1 MTIMIRV
8 LMFLIVS
15 LMLFSCNGSEV
26 VDRMD
31 GIKAIGNKDPK
42 LATKM
47 LDSVY
52 TDIVDASEYTKM
64 KYELLR
70 VRLNDKNDVIP
81 TSNRM
86 VEVLKDYFN
95 SNGTSREK
103 QEAYFY
109 AGSVYRDLDDTP
121 RAIENFY
128 NSIEAIKESDEC
140 DTVLLRNAYSNLF
153 CLFTNVQDDSTAL
166 EMADKEY
173 FLSRKINDMTIHSIM
188 HWAESLVDDGQKKRG
203 EKYLDEAFDSIR
215 LEKYAEEDN
224 YIYILLSYYSNL
236 KLKDKANECYA
247 LIRRRGLKRNDA
259 FVTYIFGSY
268 YEQQNLPDSA
278 IACYLRIFN
287 EGDNEY
293 AMYDASKKLFHLY
306 SQRGNLAAANRYGAE
321 FIRLSKELDLSKN
334 QKLAATVNNKYKYNL
349 DRKYVQDVEQ
359 GRTMYMRATVVV
371 SVSLVLLALLF
382 VIFYILKRNK
392 TLRQQIAVNMKLGE
406 AKEQYKKAIEKLAEN
421 MQQLNNVKAELA
433 ASTEQL
439 RHSNAD
445 IDRYT
450 ADLQKAKNELAEKRR
465 QSQTLMQ
472 MLHRTEFSVQAE
484 DVVISVKEAAR
495 GRRKLEGDDW
505 QQLYAAV
512 DSLYPGFRD
521 ILTERLG
528 TFSEQQMQV
537 CYLMRIGL
545 NNPQIKNVSDVPR
558 TTIWRWTKAYG
569 WIYGLPGAQ

>member
-1 MTIMIRV
+1 MFRLFFA
-8 LMFLIVS
+8 LMSSLI
-15 LMLFSCNGSEV
+15 LFSCNENKLIGKL
-26 VDRMD
+26 D
-31 GIKAIGNKDPK
+31 GIKEVGDRNPK
-42 LATKM
+42 LAMRM
-47 LDSVY
+47 LDSLCV
-52 TDIVDASEYTKM
+52 DISDASEYTKM

-70 VRLNDKNDVIP
+70 VRLNDKSFIIP
-81 TSNRM
+81 TSNKM
-86 VEVLKDYFN
+86 VEMLAGYFN
-95 SNGTSREK
+95 SNGTSKEK

-140 DTVLLRNAYSNLF
+140 DTVLLRNAYSNLYY
-153 CLFTNVQDDSTAL
+153 LFTNVQDDSTAL

-173 FLSRKINDMTIHSIM
+173 SLSRKINDMTIPSIM
-188 HWAESLVDDGQKKRG
+188 HWAESLVDDGQKERG

-287 EGDNEY
+287 EGKDEY
-293 AMYDASKKLFHLY
+293 AMYDASKDLFRLY
-306 SQRGNLAAANRYGAE
+306 SQRGNLPAANRYGAE

-359 GRTMYMRATVVV
+359 GRTVYMRATVAV

-392 TLRQQIAVNMKLGE
+392 TLRQQIAVNMELGE
-406 AKEQYKKAIEKLAEN
+406 AKEQYKKALEKLAEN
-421 MQQLNNVKAELA
+421 TQQLSTVKAELA
-433 ASTEQL
+433 VSTEQL

-450 ADLQKAKNELAEKRR
+450 ADLQKAKTELAEKRR

-495 GRRKLEGDDW
+495 GKRTLEGDDW
-505 QQLYAAV
+505 LQLYSAV

-521 ILTERLG
+521 ILTERIG

>member
-173 FLSRKINDMTIHSIM
+173 FLSRKINDITIHSIM
-188 HWAESLVDDGQKKRG
+188 HWAESLVDDGQKRRG

-259 FVTYIFGSY
+259 FVAYIFGSY

-359 GRTMYMRATVVV
+359 GRTVYMRATVAV

-392 TLRQQIAVNMKLGE
+392 TLRQQIAVDRELGE
-406 AKEQYKKAIEKLAEN
+406 AKEQYKKALEKLAEN
-421 MQQLNNVKAELA
+421 TQQLSTVKAELA
-433 ASTEQL
+433 ASAELL

-450 ADLQKAKNELAEKRR
+450 ADLQKAKEELAEKRR

-495 GRRKLEGDDW
+495 GKRKLEGDDW
-505 QQLYAAV
+505 LQLYAAV

-521 ILTERLG
+521 ILTERIG

>member
-1 MTIMIRV
+1 MIRV

-173 FLSRKINDMTIHSIM
+173 FLSRKINDITIHSIM
-188 HWAESLVDDGQKKRG
+188 HWAESLVDDGQKRQG

-259 FVTYIFGSY
+259 FVAYIFGSY

-359 GRTMYMRATVVV
+359 GRTVYMRATVAV

-392 TLRQQIAVNMKLGE
+392 TLRQQIAVDRELGE
-406 AKEQYKKAIEKLAEN
+406 AKEQYKKALEKLAEN
-421 MQQLNNVKAELA
+421 TQQLSTVKAELA
-433 ASTEQL
+433 ASAELL

-450 ADLQKAKNELAEKRR
+450 ADLQKAKEELAEKRR

-495 GRRKLEGDDW
+495 GKRKLEGDDW
-505 QQLYAAV
+505 LQLYAAV

-521 ILTERLG
+521 ILTERIG

>member
-1 MTIMIRV
+1 
-8 LMFLIVS
+8 MFLIVS

-173 FLSRKINDMTIHSIM
+173 FLSRKINDITIHSIM
-188 HWAESLVDDGQKKRG
+188 HWAESLVDDGQKRRG

-259 FVTYIFGSY
+259 FVAYIFGSY

-359 GRTMYMRATVVV
+359 GRTVYMRATVAV

-392 TLRQQIAVNMKLGE
+392 TLRQQIAVDRELGE
-406 AKEQYKKAIEKLAEN
+406 AKEQYKKALEKLAEN
-421 MQQLNNVKAELA
+421 TQQLSTVKAELA
-433 ASTEQL
+433 ASAELL

-450 ADLQKAKNELAEKRR
+450 ADLQKAKEELAEKRR

-495 GRRKLEGDDW
+495 GKRKLEGDDW
-505 QQLYAAV
+505 LQLYAAV

-521 ILTERLG
+521 ILTERIG

>member
-1 MTIMIRV
+1 MLSIMS
-8 LMFLIVS
+8 LI
-15 LMLFSCNGSEV
+15 LFSCNGSEV
-26 VDRMD
+26 VDRMN

-173 FLSRKINDMTIHSIM
+173 SLSRKINDITIHSIM
-188 HWAESLVDDGQKKRG
+188 HWAESLVDDGQEERG

-215 LEKYAEEDN
+215 LEKYADEDN
-224 YIYILLSYYSNL
+224 YIYILLSYYSNM

-359 GRTMYMRATVVV
+359 GRTVYMRATVVV
-371 SVSLVLLALLF
+371 SFSLVLLALLF

-392 TLRQQIAVNMKLGE
+392 TLRQQIAVDRELGE
-406 AKEQYKKAIEKLAEN
+406 AKEQYKKALEKLAEN
-421 MQQLNNVKAELA
+421 TQQLSTVKAELA

-450 ADLQKAKNELAEKRR
+450 ADLQKAKNELAEKQR

-495 GRRKLEGDDW
+495 GKRTLEGDDW
-505 QQLYAAV
+505 QRLYSAV

-545 NNPQIKNVSDVPR
+545 NNPQIKNVSAIPR

>member
-1 MTIMIRV
+1 MIRV
-8 LMFLIVS
+8 LMLSIMSLI
-15 LMLFSCNGSEV
+15 LFSCNGSEV
-26 VDRMD
+26 VDRMN

-173 FLSRKINDMTIHSIM
+173 SLSRKINDITIHSIM
-188 HWAESLVDDGQKKRG
+188 HWAESLVDDGQEERG

-215 LEKYAEEDN
+215 LEKYADEDN
-224 YIYILLSYYSNL
+224 YIYILLSYYSNM

-359 GRTMYMRATVVV
+359 GRTVYMRATVVV
-371 SVSLVLLALLF
+371 SFSLVLLALLF

-392 TLRQQIAVNMKLGE
+392 TLRQQIAVDRELGE
-406 AKEQYKKAIEKLAEN
+406 AKEQYKKALEKLAEN
-421 MQQLNNVKAELA
+421 TQQLSTVKAELA

-450 ADLQKAKNELAEKRR
+450 ADLQKAKNELAEKQR

-495 GRRKLEGDDW
+495 GKRTLEGDDW
-505 QQLYAAV
+505 QRLYSAV

-545 NNPQIKNVSDVPR
+545 NNPQIKNVSAIPR

>member
-1 MTIMIRV
+1 MIRV

-173 FLSRKINDMTIHSIM
+173 FLSRKINDITIHSIM
-188 HWAESLVDDGQKKRG
+188 HWAESLVDDGQKRRG

-259 FVTYIFGSY
+259 FVAYIFGSY

-359 GRTMYMRATVVV
+359 GRTVYMRATVAV

-392 TLRQQIAVNMKLGE
+392 TLRQQIAVDRELGE
-406 AKEQYKKAIEKLAEN
+406 AKEQYKKALEKLAEN
-421 MQQLNNVKAELA
+421 TQQLSTVKAELA
-433 ASTEQL
+433 ASAELL

-450 ADLQKAKNELAEKRR
+450 ADLQKAKEELAEKRR

-495 GRRKLEGDDW
+495 GKRKLEGDDW
-505 QQLYAAV
+505 LQLYAAV

-521 ILTERLG
+521 ILTERIG

>member
-1 MTIMIRV
+1 MIRV

-521 ILTERLG
+521 ILTERIG

>member
-1 MTIMIRV
+1 M
-8 LMFLIVS
+8 
-15 LMLFSCNGSEV
+15 N
-26 VDRMD
+26 

-52 TDIVDASEYTKM
+52 MDIVDASEYTKM

-173 FLSRKINDMTIHSIM
+173 SLSRKINDITIHSIM
-188 HWAESLVDDGQKKRG
+188 HWAESLVDNGQKKRG

-215 LEKYAEEDN
+215 LEKHANEDN

-259 FVTYIFGSY
+259 FVTYIFGNY

-278 IACYLRIFN
+278 IVCYLSIFN
-287 EGDNEY
+287 EGKDEY

-359 GRTMYMRATVVV
+359 GRTAYMHATVAV
-371 SVSLVLLALLF
+371 SVSLVLLALFF

-406 AKEQYKKAIEKLAEN
+406 AKEQYKKVLEKLAEN
-421 MQQLNNVKAELA
+421 TQQLNNVKAELA
-433 ASTEQL
+433 ACTEQL
-439 RHSNAD
+439 WHSNAD

-450 ADLQKAKNELAEKRR
+450 ADLQKAKNELVEKRR

-472 MLHRTEFSVQAE
+472 MLRRTEFSVQAE
-484 DVVISVKEAAR
+484 DVVCSVKEAAR
-495 GRRKLEGDDW
+495 GKRTLEGDDW
-505 QQLYAAV
+505 LQLYSAV

-521 ILTERLG
+521 ILTEHIG

-545 NNPQIKNVSDVPR
+545 NNPQIKNVSAIPR

>member
-1 MTIMIRV
+1 MIRV

-173 FLSRKINDMTIHSIM
+173 FLSRKINDITIHSIM
-188 HWAESLVDDGQKKRG
+188 HWAESLVDDGQKRRG

-259 FVTYIFGSY
+259 FVAYIFGSY

-359 GRTMYMRATVVV
+359 GRTVYMRATVAV

-392 TLRQQIAVNMKLGE
+392 TLRQQIAVDRELGE
-406 AKEQYKKAIEKLAEN
+406 AKEQYKKALEKLAEN
-421 MQQLNNVKAELA
+421 TQQLSTVKAELA
-433 ASTEQL
+433 ASAELL

-450 ADLQKAKNELAEKRR
+450 ADLQKAKEELAEKRR

-495 GRRKLEGDDW
+495 GKRKLEGDDW

>member
-1 MTIMIRV
+1 MIRV

>member
-1 MTIMIRV
+1 M
-8 LMFLIVS
+8 
-15 LMLFSCNGSEV
+15 N
-26 VDRMD
+26 

-173 FLSRKINDMTIHSIM
+173 SLSRKINDITIHSIM
-188 HWAESLVDDGQKKRG
+188 HWAESLVDDGQEERG

-215 LEKYAEEDN
+215 LEKYADEDN
-224 YIYILLSYYSNL
+224 YIYILLSYYSNM

-359 GRTMYMRATVVV
+359 GRTVYMRATVVV
-371 SVSLVLLALLF
+371 SFSLVLLALLF

-392 TLRQQIAVNMKLGE
+392 TLRQQIAVDRELGE
-406 AKEQYKKAIEKLAEN
+406 AKEQYKKALEKLAEN
-421 MQQLNNVKAELA
+421 TQQLSTVKAELA

-450 ADLQKAKNELAEKRR
+450 ADLQKAKNELAEKQR

-495 GRRKLEGDDW
+495 GKRTLEGDDW
-505 QQLYAAV
+505 QRLYSAV

-545 NNPQIKNVSDVPR
+545 NNPQIKNVSAIPR

>member
-1 MTIMIRV
+1 MIRV
-8 LMFLIVS
+8 LMLSIMSLI
-15 LMLFSCNGSEV
+15 LFSCNGSEV
-26 VDRMD
+26 VDRMN

-173 FLSRKINDMTIHSIM
+173 SLSRKINDITIHSIM
-188 HWAESLVDDGQKKRG
+188 HWAESLVDDGQEERG

-215 LEKYAEEDN
+215 LEKYADEDN
-224 YIYILLSYYSNL
+224 YIYILLSYYSNM

-349 DRKYVQDVEQ
+349 TPVRD
-359 GRTMYMRATVVV
+359 
-371 SVSLVLLALLF
+371 
-382 VIFYILKRNK
+382 
-392 TLRQQIAVNMKLGE
+392 
-406 AKEQYKKAIEKLAEN
+406 KK
-421 MQQLNNVKAELA
+421 
-433 ASTEQL
+433 
-439 RHSNAD
+439 
-445 IDRYT
+445 
-450 ADLQKAKNELAEKRR
+450 
-465 QSQTLMQ
+465 
-472 MLHRTEFSVQAE
+472 
-484 DVVISVKEAAR
+484 
-495 GRRKLEGDDW
+495 
-505 QQLYAAV
+505 
-512 DSLYPGFRD
+512 
-521 ILTERLG
+521 
-528 TFSEQQMQV
+528 
-537 CYLMRIGL
+537 
-545 NNPQIKNVSDVPR
+545 
-558 TTIWRWTKAYG
+558 
-569 WIYGLPGAQ
+569 

>member
-8 LMFLIVS
+8 LVLSIMSLI
-15 LMLFSCNGSEV
+15 LFSCNGSEV
-26 VDRMD
+26 VDRMN

-128 NSIEAIKESDEC
+128 NSIEAIKKSGEC

-153 CLFTNVQDDSTAL
+153 CLFANVQDDSTAL
-166 EMADKEY
+166 EMAGKEY
-173 FLSRKINDMTIHSIM
+173 FLSRKINDITIHSIM

-359 GRTMYMRATVVV
+359 GRTVYMRATVVV

-392 TLRQQIAVNMKLGE
+392 TLRQQIAVNMELGE
-406 AKEQYKKAIEKLAEN
+406 AKEQYKKALEKLAEN
-421 MQQLNNVKAELA
+421 TQQLNSVKAELA
-433 ASTEQL
+433 VSAEQL

-495 GRRKLEGDDW
+495 GKRTLEGDDW
-505 QQLYAAV
+505 QRLYAAV

-521 ILTERLG
+521 ILTERIG